1 MSTADVIEGLHP
13 QDRLLI
19 VEALAYWA
27 SGHGSASRPADTAD
41 RRKHRA
47 AVLAEHLLDAEGIE
61 GSFSE
66 AVDTEWDGSNTSPTL
81 VMTGSDGGESD
92 EVDA

>member
-1 MSTADVIEGLHP
+1 MSAADVTGALHP

-27 SGHGSASRPADTAD
+27 SGHGSLSQPADTTD
-41 RRKHRA
+41 GRKRRA
-47 AVLAEHLLDAEGIE
+47 AQLAEQLFDAENVE

-66 AVDTEWDGSNTSPTL
+66 AVDTEWDGATSVFVAP
-81 VMTGSDGGESD
+81 GSEGGESD
-92 EVDA
+92 EADA